1 MEGSWSVRGMGK
13 IRAHL
18 DNIAFSHSV
27 FALPFAFMGAVL
39 AASGIPS
46 WRDVLWITLAMV
58 GARSS
63 ALAINNLV
71 DLKYDRIHP
80 RFTERPLVT
89 GVIARWEAIA
99 FIAGS
104 LAVFLLAASR
114 LHPVCLP
121 LAPLAI
127 VPFVIYPYMKR
138 ISWTCHLVLGLALAC
153 APVGAWLAI
162 RGEVSLSVLTLGA
175 SVAVWIAGFDVIY
188 GCLDVDFD
196 KAQGLHSMPVRFGI
210 QRALFLSKL
219 MHVLSIAGFFTVG
232 IMLGSG
238 WPYFVGVLIAAGVLV
253 YQHSLVSPKNLSAIT
268 QKYFMRNGLVAISV
282 FLFTLISLRVAE

>member
-1 MEGSWSVRGMGK
+1 MGK
-13 IRAHL
+13 LKAHL

-27 FALPFAFMGAVL
+27 FALPFAYMGAVL
-39 AASGIPS
+39 AFGSLPP
-46 WRDVLWITLAMV
+46 WRDLFWITVAMV

-80 RFTERPLVT
+80 RFTKRPLVAGLIT
-89 GVIARWEAIA
+89 PAEAAAFVI
-99 FIAGS
+99 GS

-127 VPFVIYPYMKR
+127 APFVIYPYMKR
-138 ISWTCHLVLGLALAC
+138 ISWTCHLILGLALAC

-162 RGEVSLSVLTLGA
+162 RGELNPAVIVLGTA
-175 SVAVWIAGFDVIY
+175 VAVWIAGFDVIY

-196 KAQGLHSMPVRFGI
+196 REHGLHSMPARFGLE
-210 QRALFLSKL
+210 RALFLSKL
-219 MHVLSIAGFFTVG
+219 MHVLSLSGFAAVG
-232 IMLGSG
+232 VMLGLG
-238 WPYFVGVLIAAGVLV
+238 WLYFTGVFLAAGVLV
-253 YQHSLVSPKNLSAIT
+253 YQHTIVSARNLNAVT
-268 QKYFMRNGLVAISV
+268 QKYFMRNGLVSIFV
-282 FLFTLISLRVAE
+282 FLFTLISLVLR

>member
-1 MEGSWSVRGMGK
+1 MGK
-13 IRAHL
+13 LKAHL

-27 FALPFAFMGAVL
+27 FALPFAYMGAVL
-39 AASGIPS
+39 AFGSLPP
-46 WRDVLWITLAMV
+46 WRDLFWITVAMV

-80 RFTERPLVT
+80 RFTKRPLVAGLIT
-89 GVIARWEAIA
+89 PAEAAAFVI
-99 FIAGS
+99 GS

-127 VPFVIYPYMKR
+127 APFVIYPYMKR
-138 ISWTCHLVLGLALAC
+138 ISWTCHLILGLALAC

-162 RGEVSLSVLTLGA
+162 RGELNPAVIVLGTA
-175 SVAVWIAGFDVIY
+175 VAVWIAGFDVIY

-196 KAQGLHSMPVRFGI
+196 REHGLHSMPVRFGLE
-210 QRALFLSKL
+210 RALFLSKL
-219 MHVLSIAGFFTVG
+219 MHVLSLSGFIGVG
-232 IMLGSG
+232 ILLGLG
-238 WPYFVGVLIAAGVLV
+238 WPYFTGVFLAAGVLV
-253 YQHSLVSPKNLSAIT
+253 YQHTIVSARNLNAVT
-268 QKYFMRNGLVAISV
+268 QKYFMRNGLVSIFV
-282 FLFTLISLRVAE
+282 FLFTLISLVLR

>member
-1 MEGSWSVRGMGK
+1 MNGIGK
-13 IRAHL
+13 LKAHL

-27 FALPFAFMGAVL
+27 FALPFAYMGAVL
-39 AASGIPS
+39 ASGGLPS
-46 WRDVLWITLAMV
+46 WRDLFWITLAML

-80 RFTERPLVT
+80 RFTKRPLVS
-89 GVIARWEAIA
+89 GAIGRWEAVT
-99 FIAGS
+99 FIVGS

-127 VPFVIYPYMKR
+127 APFTIYPYMKR
-138 ISWTCHLVLGLALAC
+138 ISWICHLVLGLALAC

-162 RGEVSLSVLTLGA
+162 HGDVSLPVIVLGT
-175 SVAVWIAGFDVIY
+175 SVAIWIAGFDVIY

-196 KAQGLHSMPVRFGI
+196 RAQGLHSMPVRFGI
-210 QRALFLSKL
+210 EQTLFFSKL
-219 MHVLSIAGFFTVG
+219 MHALSIGGFIAVG
-232 IMLGSG
+232 VILGLS
-238 WPYFVGVLIAAGVLV
+238 WPYFTGVLLAAGVLI
-253 YQHSLVSPKNLSAIT
+253 YQHTIVSPNNLSAVS
-268 QKYFMRNGLVAISV
+268 QKYFMRNGLVSIFI
-282 FLFTLISLRVAE
+282 FLFTLLSLVL

>member
-1 MEGSWSVRGMGK
+1 MNGLGK
-13 IRAHL
+13 LKAHL

-27 FALPFAFMGAVL
+27 FALPFAYMGAVL
-39 AASGIPS
+39 ASGGLPP
-46 WRDVLWITLAMV
+46 WRDLFWITLAMV

-80 RFTERPLVT
+80 RFTKRPLVS
-89 GVIARWEAIA
+89 GVIARWEAVT
-99 FIAGS
+99 FIVGS

-114 LHPVCLP
+114 LHPVCLR

-153 APVGAWLAI
+153 APVGAWLAV
-162 RGEVSLSVLTLGA
+162 RGDISLAAIVLGTA
-175 SVAVWIAGFDVIY
+175 VAIWIAGFDVIY

-196 KAQGLHSMPVRFGI
+196 RAQGLHSMPVRFGI
-210 QRALFLSKL
+210 DQALVLAKL
-219 MHVLSIAGFFTVG
+219 MHSLSISGFIAVG
-232 IMLGSG
+232 VMLGLG
-238 WPYFVGVLIAAGVLV
+238 WPYFTGVLLAAGVLV
-253 YQHSLVSPKNLSAIT
+253 YQHTIVSARNLSAVT
-268 QKYFMRNGLVAISV
+268 QKYFMRNGLVSIFV
-282 FLFTLISLRVAE
+282 FLFTLISLELR